1 MYDRFNSLGDYKR
14 NFKIHLMMQR
24 NDARYD
30 KTGDLWDSL
39 EEVKARIFYSQNR
52 VGFGYELSL
61 IHIWLLHLSQLS
73 TIPLIFSSSKK

>member
-30 KTGDLWDSL
+30 KQEIYDSL
-39 EEVKARIFYSQNR
+39 EEVKQEYSILKI
-52 VGFGYELSL
+52 ELDL
-61 IHIWLLHLSQLS
+61 DM
-73 TIPLIFSSSKK
+73 K